1 MGVDFSNPN
10 SPEAKTGSKMETL
23 EGCSAAYDS
32 QGNLLAYSDGSTVWD
47 AVHNQVATNMGGGG
61 SSTQSGV
68 FVQDPGDCNRFYLF
82 TASEVDDANPLDQ
95 IFYSTFLYQNSK
107 FELENSAIAINNN
120 ATEKLTA
127 IPHADG
133 KSFWILAHE
142 KNNNRYLAYLLSS
155 TGLDIN
161 PIVSNVGNIQTQEDG
176 YKGQLKA
183 SPQGDRI
190 ASLSEFLPDPMQ
202 SQVEIFSFNSAT
214 GILSNPQS
222 FGLTYLNNG
231 VTENISAYAAAFSPS
246 GRYLYVTSR
255 FAALRPIFQVDL
267 QASTISAGIKEIN
280 LPNTTKTLPGNK
292 VSRRKHTVNNLV
304 IGPLGRIYFSSQIT
318 TDTSF
323 SSGAGISA
331 VDTLALGAILTPD
344 EPANAM
350 SFVCN
355 PKLVV
360 LNVKPT
366 GVPEGI
372 GPIKHSSLGV
382 GLPNFFSGQFV
393 SQTPTLGPDRPWC
406 RWTDQNANEPTY
418 PPTAT
423 NPTLAGPA
431 GTGLSYRWWQD
442 GNELISQTSR
452 SLTITAPGTY
462 VLEVRNGCD
471 LTSRD
476 TVTLTQ
482 YDQIGPFS
490 LASSSEPRLCPGEVQ
505 AWAGPVGS
513 FDYRWEW

>member
-1 MGVDFSNPN
+1 M
-10 SPEAKTGSKMETL
+10 KTSCT
-23 EGCSAAYDS
+23 
-32 QGNLLAYSDGSTVWD
+32 
-47 AVHNQVATNMGGGG
+47 
-61 SSTQSGV
+61 
-68 FVQDPGDCNRFYLF
+68 
-82 TASEVDDANPLDQ
+82 
-95 IFYSTFLYQNSK
+95 
-107 FELENSAIAINNN
+107 
-120 ATEKLTA
+120 
-127 IPHADG
+127 
-133 KSFWILAHE
+133 
-142 KNNNRYLAYLLSS
+142 
-155 TGLDIN
+155 
-161 PIVSNVGNIQTQEDG
+161 
-176 YKGQLKA
+176 
-183 SPQGDRI
+183 
-190 ASLSEFLPDPMQ
+190 
-202 SQVEIFSFNSAT
+202 
-214 GILSNPQS
+214 
-222 FGLTYLNNG
+222 
-231 VTENISAYAAAFSPS
+231 
-246 GRYLYVTSR
+246 
-255 FAALRPIFQVDL
+255 
-267 QASTISAGIKEIN
+267 
-280 LPNTTKTLPGNK
+280 
-292 VSRRKHTVNNLV
+292 
-304 IGPLGRIYFSSQIT
+304 
-318 TDTSF
+318 
-323 SSGAGISA
+323 
-331 VDTLALGAILTPD
+331 
-344 EPANAM
+344 
-350 SFVCN
+350 
-355 PKLVV
+355 

-513 FDYRWEW
+513 FDYRWEWRKDPDYVVVIATSRQLEISQPGTYALTATDSCGNYYRDSVTIVAQTDPASLALNLPPVYDRCLQQNRPLQVPAEPGLNYAWTSEDGSLLSTQPSYTPAANLAGTLTLTIRDRCGRSVQASTQVVDAQQQLVTSWGNAFTPNGDGINDVYPRPDLLGAGYRLQVYDRWGQQVYAGSQPWRGTDGTTDLPEGAYVVLIQVPDCQGGTRELQRTVTVIR